1 MIKPNK
7 FNYDAIISTK
17 EDEYDPSVQVNL
29 CVLDRSKSKVK
40 EIEEAYD
47 SFLKKLDEI
56 INS

>member
-1 MIKPNK
+1 MIRPNK
-7 FNYDAIISTK
+7 FNYDAVVLTK
-17 EDEYDPSVQVNL
+17 ENEYDPSVQVNL
-29 CVLDRSKSKVK
+29 CVLDRNKLKVK